1 MNQSGSAPLSDSD
14 CEDLTNLVK
23 QYMNA
28 DGILEPEKAPPDMRD
43 LLARLQGIQK
53 QTRSTQQQGLTV
65 TPEPGFVIKTV
76 DDKGRKVFINVCG
89 SSSVLAPGCW
99 KNGQMSEEV
108 CTALEGAELEDP
120 GDILRFPLSMGDL
133 RMDRDHSGEAC
144 HVLDIV
150 FNTDVLKQ
158 AQTFRKLKIFLVELA
173 MGWATKKHSVALS
186 PNWKLPKMR
195 YKGDKVV
202 SQRLRLDRKPL
213 VTDLGDVM
221 EKPSFPLV
229 ADKEQT
235 AVPPASAAKR
245 DPAKEGP
252 SSTLKRD
259 QVPER
264 TGTASPPAVPPSSS
278 FSFSSGKQIDQPQQ
292 HGIPFH
298 EVQYVGR
305 PAEAVQVSIS
315 LEQVDPSSSSQVS
328 VQVHLDQ
335 VTVQFPGHAPLNL
348 SLPFAVDA
356 NLGKAETMDGGRNLL
371 LLLPFKPYRSFIE
384 EMKLEGM
391 APTDYMNCSYM
402 QMEA

>member
-1 MNQSGSAPLSDSD
+1 MNQSGSAPLSDGD
-14 CEDLTNLVK
+14 CEDLSNLVK
-23 QYMNA
+23 QYMSA
-28 DGILEPEKAPPDMRD
+28 DGIIEPEKAPPDMRD
-43 LLARLQGIQK
+43 LLARLQDIQK
-53 QTRSTQQQGLTV
+53 QARSTQQQGVTV

-76 DDKGRKVFINVCG
+76 DEKGRKVFINVCG
-89 SSSVLAPGCW
+89 SSSVLAPGGW

-108 CTALEGAELEDP
+108 RTALERAELEDP

-150 FNTDVLKQ
+150 FNNDVLKQ

-186 PNWKLPKMR
+186 PNWKLPKLR

-229 ADKEQT
+229 ADKKQT
-235 AVPPASAAKR
+235 PVTPASAAKKG
-245 DPAKEGP
+245 PAKEGP
-252 SSTLKRD
+252 SGTLKKD
-259 QVPER
+259 QVPEKPGS
-264 TGTASPPAVPPSSS
+264 TSAPAAAPSSS
-278 FSFSSGKQIDQPQQ
+278 FSFSSEKQGGQPQEQ
-292 HGIPFH
+292 GIPSH
-298 EVQYVGR
+298 EVQYQGR
-305 PAEAVQVSIS
+305 PAEAVQVSVCI
-315 LEQVDPSSSSQVS
+315 EQTDPSSSDQVS

-335 VTVQFPGHAPLNL
+335 VIVKVPGYAPLKL

-356 NLGKAETMDGGRNLL
+356 NLGKAEITDGGKNLL

-384 EMKLEGM
+384 EMKLEGNG
-391 APTDYMNCSYM
+391 PTDYMHCSYM